1 MPSNHLTLWAIQI
14 HKAGGAGKDTSP
26 QAMSQACNK
35 KATENRASAK
45 RLSQGVNFNTPDFLS
60 LYFLD
65 PGSKAKSSLEIK
77 NLTLL
82 TVSYHLSVCVYI
94 GVYVYTFL
102 YINIYLYAHTHIA

>member
-45 RLSQGVNFNTPDFLS
+45 RLSQGVNFNTPRLFVSVL
-60 LYFLD
+60 
-65 PGSKAKSSLEIK
+65 PGPWFQS
-77 NLTLL
+77 
-82 TVSYHLSVCVYI
+82 
-94 GVYVYTFL
+94 
-102 YINIYLYAHTHIA
+102 